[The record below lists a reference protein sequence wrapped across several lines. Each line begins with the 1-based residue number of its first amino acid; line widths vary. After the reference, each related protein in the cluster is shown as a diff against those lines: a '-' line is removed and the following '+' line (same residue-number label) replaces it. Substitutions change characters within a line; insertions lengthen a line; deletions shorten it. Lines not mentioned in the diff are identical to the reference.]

1 MTMTP
6 VARSNATPLEPA
18 YLERAEFSK
27 PSSFAAAEAERHR
40 AAVVRHLRH
49 FPVSFREFPPSFSL
63 VVWKAGERSHGL
75 RAARSASLAPF
86 ANAN

>member
-27 PSSFAAAEAERHR
+27 PSSFAAAEAER
-40 AAVVRHLRH
+40 
-49 FPVSFREFPPSFSL
+49 PSPETLWS
-63 VVWKAGERSHGL
+63 KGSQ
-75 RAARSASLAPF
+75 
-86 ANAN
+86 